1 MKRKE
6 VVGFKVYL
14 GTPLAL
20 ETCGGSDGAV
30 ASPEQGAEALDLVLG
45 VNVDAEVSGR
55 GGAAG
60 VQGGGGGRCV
70 EEEAVEEAGEEEGGS
85 DEEQSA
91 HLVSAAAGLVVPH
104 APIARRSQRWGK
116 W

>member
-6 VVGFKVYL
+6 VVGSKVYL
-14 GTPLAL
+14 GAPLAL
-20 ETCGGSDGAV
+20 EACGGGDGAV
-30 ASPEQGAEALDLVLG
+30 ASPEQGAEALDLVLS
-45 VNVDAEVSGR
+45 VDVDAEVSGR
-55 GGAAG
+55 GGPAG
-60 VQGGGGGRCV
+60 GYGGGGRCV

-116 W
+116 R

>member
-1 MKRKE
+1 MRRSAE
-6 VVGFKVYL
+6 EEGRPGFM
-14 GTPLAL
+14 
-20 ETCGGSDGAV
+20 GA
-30 ASPEQGAEALDLVLG
+30 
-45 VNVDAEVSGR
+45 
-55 GGAAG
+55 
-60 VQGGGGGRCV
+60 GGRCV

-116 W
+116 R